1 MPGESEWI
9 KTLILFFD
17 GFGILVPNYL
27 GASPSMQTLRFRYE
41 KEGLLHTLE
50 GAGYIGGPNRKLL
63 LI

>member
-1 MPGESEWI
+1 MLGESEWI

-17 GFGILVPNYL
+17 GFGILVPNHL
-27 GASPSMQTLRFRYE
+27 RASPSLQTLRFRYE

-50 GAGYIGGPNRKLL
+50 GARHIASPNRKLL

>member
-9 KTLILFFD
+9 KTVILFFD
-17 GFGILVPNYL
+17 GFGILVPNYVR
-27 GASPSMQTLRFRYE
+27 ASPSMQTLRFRYE

-50 GAGYIGGPNRKLL
+50 GARHIGRPNRKFQ